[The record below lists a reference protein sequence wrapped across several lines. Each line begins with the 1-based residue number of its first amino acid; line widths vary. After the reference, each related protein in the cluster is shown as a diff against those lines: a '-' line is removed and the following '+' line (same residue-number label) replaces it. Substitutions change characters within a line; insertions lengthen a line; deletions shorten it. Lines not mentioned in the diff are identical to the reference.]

1 MAWTTFRFRLT
12 RNASRLLAGTALAA
26 GVLFAPPIQA
36 QQEQP
41 APPPRQADG
50 QAGRAMLGVIAAP
63 TPNSGVLVVGVMPG
77 GGAAAAQLQQG
88 DFILSVDGQEI
99 SDPQQLIQTVENKK
113 PGDQLALTIWRN
125 GEKIERK
132 VTLGAQNEHS
142 RRANRAWL
150 GVGLS
155 GEPGGGVAISQVR
168 PQSPAAQAGL
178 QAGDVLL
185 ALNGQKVES
194 VQQVIQRVHQL
205 SPGDKVELKINRDG
219 QEQTVAATLGAGRD
233 VGGPMF
239 RRMFRPNFEPF
250 FEGGEGRGTLENL
263 RERLRQPGIGPPN
276 QRYEHLEQML
286 EQMQRDINDLK
297 RQLGA
302 QSSPPQEPA
311 KQQ

>member
-1 MAWTTFRFRLT
+1 
-12 RNASRLLAGTALAA
+12 
-26 GVLFAPPIQA
+26 
-36 QQEQP
+36 
-41 APPPRQADG
+41 
-50 QAGRAMLGVIAAP
+50 MLGVVAAP

-77 GGAAAAQLQQG
+77 GGGAAAELQRG
-88 DFILSVDGQEI
+88 DFILAVDGQEI
-99 SDPQQLIQTVENKK
+99 SDPQQLIQIVGNKQ
-113 PGDQLALTIWRN
+113 PGDQLDLTIWRN

-132 VTLGAQNEHS
+132 VTLGAETEDA

-150 GVGLS
+150 GVGLA
-155 GEPGGGVAISQVR
+155 GEPGRGVAISQVR

-178 QAGDVLL
+178 QAGDELL

-219 QEQTVAATLGAGRD
+219 EEQTVVATLGAARD

-239 RRMFRPNFEPF
+239 RRMFRPGPF
-250 FEGGEGRGTLENL
+250 FEDRGMERPLLEDL
-263 RERLRQPGIGPPN
+263 GERLRQPGIGPPN
-276 QRYEHLEQML
+276 QHYEHIEQML

-302 QSSPPQEPA
+302 QSSAPQEPA
-311 KQQ
+311 ERQ